1 MELILMDKNVQQTV
15 HVEHTEMIQLTLV
28 QIVTTHA
35 YAVLEVLIMNVPLV
49 MMVPI
54 GMKENVKLSVQQD
67 IGPTT

>member
-1 MELILMDKNVQQTV
+1 
-15 HVEHTEMIQLTLV
+15 MIQLTLV